1 MTVYCLRADWSADAV
16 YFPLSASRAE
26 KCTRRVDTL
35 MSHAPSVGSVTS
47 AIQFS
52 SLVLVTARETII
64 FTPIFNLFINL
75 LDYDIL
81 KSFSRAQCSFCPSFA
96 TPISPKPGCNLTGGQ
111 GVKPP

>member
-1 MTVYCLRADWSADAV
+1 
-16 YFPLSASRAE
+16 
-26 KCTRRVDTL
+26 